1 MERQLLTPCLFLSL
15 LYLFFN
21 LPVYIVE
28 RQPAY
33 SSTLLAFCGGPD
45 VSAVI
50 AEARST
56 VELRKFS

>member
-15 LYLFFN
+15 LYFFN
-21 LPVYIVE
+21 LPVYLVE

-33 SSTLLAFCGGPD
+33 SSTLLAFCGGPN